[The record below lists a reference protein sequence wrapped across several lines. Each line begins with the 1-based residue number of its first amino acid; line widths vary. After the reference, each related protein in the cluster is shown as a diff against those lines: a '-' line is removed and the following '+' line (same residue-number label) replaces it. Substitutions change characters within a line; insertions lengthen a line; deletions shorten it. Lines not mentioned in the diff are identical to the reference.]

1 MKNEKYKMEKMNQAL
16 SMATPTQV
24 LDHAAMDE
32 EKRKKEMNLRDE
44 FVHKIQN
51 LLIWVES

>member
-1 MKNEKYKMEKMNQAL
+1 MNQVL

-32 EKRKKEMNLRDE
+32 EKRKKEMKLRGE

-51 LLIWVES
+51 LLSWAES